1 MNDALLAGESS
12 GLAYLTRLGGLA
24 GMNDDMARVV
34 ERYRAA
40 LSLDPDALHG
50 DADVLRSTAA
60 VMRAHL
66 LAQEQAV
73 ERLRVAWSGDA
84 ADTALAALG
93 LHLDLARA
101 DCVAVL
107 AAARTLD
114 EAGDLIRE
122 SSLARTEF
130 VSRAFGQRVDEPG
143 AGWPRPVLAAH
154 VAACLTVLTEFVAAV
169 EDVVDGARCAVESA
183 IDAICGQAEVPPT
196 EAAPPAEA
204 APPTEAARPTVDAPL
219 APPAPVHPADPRAP
233 AVAHVPGE
241 GSSAFGPGSGPFP
254 QRDRR
259 GTPGAVAND
268 DAGTTAA
275 TGTDSGAELAG
286 AGPL

>member
-12 GLAYLTRLGGLA
+12 GLDYLTRLGGLA

-130 VSRAFGQRVDEPG
+130 VSRTFGQRVDEPG
-143 AGWPRPVLAAH
+143 AGWPRAVLAAH

-183 IDAICGQAEVPPT
+183 IDAICGQAEVPPA
-196 EAAPPAEA
+196 EAAPPA
-204 APPTEAARPTVDAPL
+204 VDAPL
-219 APPAPVHPADPRAP
+219 APPAPVHPIDPTAPPVPPVAD
-233 AVAHVPGE
+233 VFGG
-241 GSSAFGPGSGPFP
+241 GSAALGPGSGSSPR
-254 QRDRR
+254 RDRR
-259 GTPGAVAND
+259 GPGAVAND
-268 DAGTTAA
+268 GAGTTAA

>member
-12 GLAYLTRLGGLA
+12 GLDYLTRLGGLA
-24 GMNDDMARVV
+24 GVNDDMASVV

-93 LHLDLARA
+93 RHLDLARA

-122 SSLARTEF
+122 SSLARAEF
-130 VSRAFGQRVDEPG
+130 VSRTFGQRVDEPG
-143 AGWPRPVLAAH
+143 AGWPRPVFAAH

-183 IDAICGQAEVPPT
+183 IDAICGQAEVSPT
-196 EAAPPAEA
+196 EAAPPA
-204 APPTEAARPTVDAPL
+204 EAARPTVDAPL
-219 APPAPVHPADPRAP
+219 APPAPVHRIDPSAPSAPSAPPVAD
-233 AVAHVPGE
+233 VFGG
-241 GSSAFGPGSGPFP
+241 GSSP

-259 GTPGAVAND
+259 GAPGAVAND
-268 DAGTTAA
+268 VAGTTAA

>member
-12 GLAYLTRLGGLA
+12 GLDYLTRLGGLA

-34 ERYRAA
+34 ARYRAA

-154 VAACLTVLTEFVAAV
+154 VEACLTALTEFVAAV

-183 IDAICGQAEVPPT
+183 IDAICGQAEVPP
-196 EAAPPAEA
+196 A
-204 APPTEAARPTVDAPL
+204 EAARPTVDAPL
-219 APPAPVHPADPRAP
+219 APPAPVHRIDPSAPSAPSAPPVPPVAD
-233 AVAHVPGE
+233 VFGG
-241 GSSAFGPGSGPFP
+241 GSSAFGPGSGSSP

-259 GTPGAVAND
+259 GAPGAVAND
-268 DAGTTAA
+268 VAGTTAA